1 MENKKVYIGIIVTL
15 TLAAAGVGGYFL
27 WKKQKDKKQG
37 GGAGTKP
44 TPAVGGSTPN
54 VPESGGTPNVPE
66 GGGTPSGG
74 TPTTEPKAETT
85 VVGGASGGGTAQAP
99 TATQKSCSAIVNLS
113 GDKTFEYKK
122 CDGIWFTRRK
132 IQPNVKLASP
142 PQWVSL
148 ASNKGATDKLSFAF
162 PKL

>member
-37 GGAGTKP
+37 GGAGAQL
-44 TPAVGGSTPN
+44 TPAVG
-54 VPESGGTPNVPE
+54 GGTPNVPE

-74 TPTTEPKAETT
+74 TTTTEPKAETT

-122 CDGIWFTRRK
+122 CDGVWFTRRK

-142 PQWVSL
+142 PQWISL
-148 ASNKGATDKLSFAF
+148 ASNKGATDKLNFAF

>member
-1 MENKKVYIGIIVTL
+1 MENKNVYIGIIVTL

-37 GGAGTKP
+37 GGAGAQS
-44 TPAVGGSTPN
+44 TPAVG
-54 VPESGGTPNVPE
+54 GGTPNVPE
-66 GGGTPSGG
+66 GGGTTSGG
-74 TPTTEPKAETT
+74 TTTTEPKAETT

-122 CDGIWFTRRK
+122 CDGVWFTRKK
-132 IQPNVKLASP
+132 IQPNVKLAST
-142 PQWVSL
+142 PQWISL
-148 ASNKGATDKLSFAF
+148 ASNKGATDKLNFAF

>member
-37 GGAGTKP
+37 GGAGAQL
-44 TPAVGGSTPN
+44 TPAVG
-54 VPESGGTPNVPE
+54 GGTPNVPE
-66 GGGTPSGG
+66 GGG

-122 CDGIWFTRRK
+122 CDGVWFTRRK

-148 ASNKGATDKLSFAF
+148 ASNKEATAKLNFAF